1 MSKNI
6 VKLDTYKKKQRWQ
19 TIVEY
24 FKYGFNGKLGNLVD
38 FNSFKIEKFIK
49 KYGND
54 RRIVIIMIAITVIIC
69 LYIWFL

>member
-6 VKLDTYKKKQRWQ
+6 VKLDTYKKEQRWL
-19 TIVEY
+19 TFVEY

-38 FNSFKIEKFIK
+38 FNSFKTEKFIK

-69 LYIWFL
+69 LYIWFS